1 MRAAVAKG
9 FLVMWRKVAVGP
21 QRLSPLFWL
30 ALVVICLLAVL
41 SGYQVS
47 FSIHEG
53 FRFEPAAPQVTE
65 QRFYRAFRATGV
77 PLTPRYQAGYDRG
90 FMADHIAHHAW
101 LLKA

>member
-1 MRAAVAKG
+1 
-9 FLVMWRKVAVGP
+9 MWRKVAGGP

-65 QRFYRAFRATGV
+65 QRFHRAFRAAGV
-77 PLTPRYQAGYDRG
+77 PLPLLCPSGYHQN
-90 FMADHIAHHAW
+90 FLAHHIALPARP
-101 LLKA
+101 LKA